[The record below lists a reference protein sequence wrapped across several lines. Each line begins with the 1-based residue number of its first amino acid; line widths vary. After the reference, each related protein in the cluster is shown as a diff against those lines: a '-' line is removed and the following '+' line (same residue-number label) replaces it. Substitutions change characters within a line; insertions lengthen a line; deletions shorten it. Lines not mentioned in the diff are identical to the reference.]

1 MRNFPRQWRAIEEP
15 GSSWRVVDAK
25 GQILCYL
32 YYDHE
37 YFRRNHM
44 KLLTGDEAREIAASI
59 AQLPELIAYSSE

>member
-25 GQILCYL
+25 GQILGYL

-37 YFRRNHM
+37 YFRRNNI
-44 KLLTGDEAREIAASI
+44 KLLTGDEAREIAANI
-59 AQLPELIAYSSE
+59 ALLPELIAYLSE